1 MKRSLRTA
9 AGCLLISGLLLA
21 GCSGRQEQSMADYIG
36 IDAAQA
42 AALEAAGVTE
52 EQADFSV
59 SGLDSHD
66 GTFYYEVRF
75 TAGGDEYRY
84 AVDALTGVII
94 EEAISPAEGSE
105 AQTEAAQ
112 PETAAESLKA
122 AQETQPETADS
133 IAMSQADTTGRGY
146 IGVSGTNRP
155 QWGGS
160 LNEEEAK
167 LIALED
173 AGVTEDDIAF
183 IRIERDWDDGIAT
196 YDVEFMTSDY
206 AEYDYTIDATSG
218 EILGMDQDMEHY
230 YQAAGQGGSQG
241 AGNGAGHGASQGQS
255 GQSAGGELIS
265 EDAARAIV
273 LERVPG
279 AAAQDIWLKLERDD
293 GRLEYEGELFHEGME
308 YEFKIDAYSGSVTE
322 WESERR

>member
-1 MKRSLRTA
+1 MKRYLRTA
-9 AGCLLISGLLLA
+9 AGCLLISVIMLS
-21 GCSGRQEQSMADYIG
+21 GCGSRQEQSMADYIG

-52 EQADFSV
+52 DQADFSV

-94 EEAISPAEGSE
+94 EEAISPEEGAAGARTE
-105 AQTEAAQ
+105 TQTEAA
-112 PETAAESLKA
+112 
-122 AQETQPETADS
+122 
-133 IAMSQADTTGRGY
+133 GRGY
-146 IGVSGTNRP
+146 IGISGTNRP

-183 IRIERDWDDGIAT
+183 IRIERDWDDGIYA

-206 AEYDYTIDATSG
+206 AEYDYTIDATNG
-218 EILGMDQDMEHY
+218 EILGMDQDMEHHD
-230 YQAAGQGGSQG
+230 QAAGQGGDQAAQQGSGAGQG
-241 AGNGAGHGASQGQS
+241 ARQENG
-255 GQSAGGELIS
+255 GQSAAGELIS
-265 EDAARAIV
+265 EDAARSIV

-279 AAAQDIWLKLERDD
+279 AAAQDIRLKLERDD
-293 GRLEYEGELFHEGME
+293 GRLEYEGELFHDGME

-322 WESERR
+322 WESEKR

>member
-1 MKRSLRTA
+1 MKGSLRMA

-42 AALEAAGVTE
+42 EALEAAGVTE
-52 EQADFSV
+52 DQADFSV

-94 EEAISPAEGSE
+94 EEAISPVEGGE
-105 AQTEAAQ
+105 ARTEA
-112 PETAAESLKA
+112 
-122 AQETQPETADS
+122 
-133 IAMSQADTTGRGY
+133 SQDDTTGRGY

-230 YQAAGQGGSQG
+230 YQAAGQGGGQ
-241 AGNGAGHGASQGQS
+241 GAGHGAGYGASQGQG
-255 GQSAGGELIS
+255 GQGAGGELIS

>member
-133 IAMSQADTTGRGY
+133 TAMSQADTTGRGY

-173 AGVTEDDIAF
+173 AGVTEEDIAF

-206 AEYDYTIDATSG
+206 AEYD
-218 EILGMDQDMEHY
+218 
-230 YQAAGQGGSQG
+230 
-241 AGNGAGHGASQGQS
+241 
-255 GQSAGGELIS
+255 
-265 EDAARAIV
+265 
-273 LERVPG
+273 
-279 AAAQDIWLKLERDD
+279 
-293 GRLEYEGELFHEGME
+293 
-308 YEFKIDAYSGSVTE
+308 
-322 WESERR
+322 